1 MSGFAISAFVWIA
14 IANASETARRL
25 LLNLQKRPLLELTD
39 LPLFRV
45 QKIFHNPKDT
55 TRYDAILPRSLPH
68 LIERRLKATVAS
80 GVCGDGG
87 CRGECVR
94 AQHYMR

>member
-1 MSGFAISAFVWIA
+1 MDCNSKRLGDRAPPFTQLAEAAAAGINRSTSVSGTKNLSKPYRYDAI
-14 IANASETARRL
+14 RR
-25 LLNLQKRPLLELTD
+25 
-39 LPLFRV
+39 
-45 QKIFHNPKDT
+45 DT

-68 LIERRLKATVAS
+68 LIEPRLKATVAS